1 MKHPF
6 GVNSVQKIGRKVT
19 GILILLIFSFNS
31 ASAGLLISKT
41 NGITLTGAD
50 GITLTGADGITLT
63 GADSFLNYQSNGIT
77 LTGAD
82 GITLTGADGIT
93 LTGADSSTYTGTN
106 GITLT
111 GADGITLTGADG
123 ITLTGADGIT
133 LTGADGVTRQADSVV
148 VRRPNGITL
157 TGADG
162 ITLTGADGLQQVAQ
176 DGITLT
182 GADGITLT
190 GADGITLT
198 GADGITLTGADG
210 AISNL
215 VSPSGITL
223 TGADGITLTGADGIT
238 LTGADGITL
247 TGADQTP
254 NQTSGL
260 QSVDPELA
268 VRLNQMTD
276 DSTINAVIT
285 FHQYP
290 TALDL
295 AQLQQAGILGG
306 TQFKR
311 LPFIIATATRNQLIA
326 VSHLPNV
333 RSIYGNR
340 TLNLN
345 SDSFLSQTGITRVPV
360 DHDLQVKNQ
369 GIPVSGNNVTVAV
382 LDTGVNSLHSDLAGR
397 VVQNVRLNDLQS
409 ASIGFTNPI
418 PVENL
423 PNTDPLNGH
432 GTFVAGVIAASGA
445 ASGGKYNGVAPGARI
460 LGLSAGD
467 LNLIYVLSGF
477 DYLLDRGANYNA
489 RVVNCSFSA
498 NTVYDDN
505 DPVNI
510 ATKMLTESGISVVFS
525 AGNTGAGN
533 GTLNP
538 YAAAPWVI
546 SVGTTDEKGKLAS
559 FSSRGIFG
567 NSQFSPTLVTP
578 GVNIVSLRS
587 LATQTGTLGL
597 ITGLDTTR
605 LTAGEMPYYTTA
617 SGTSFSAPQVA
628 GAIALML
635 ETNPSLNTAQI
646 KEILHET
653 ATPLPPYF
661 RHEVGAGMI
670 NIHAAVLKSA
680 FPNRKMGLFRSVLD
694 RKAIK
699 FTTSTTQNFSGTVTP
714 GSLVETN
721 INVPVNTI
729 QSAVNISWGDIF
741 SPNDLALKL
750 YGADGFLRG
759 ESNNLNAPGLSGK
772 REKITLNSPTS
783 GTWRA
788 VVNHTAGIGTTQNF
802 FGAVETTS
810 VEYANLSD
818 ISTLSPEWQAIV
830 KNSLLS
836 YLMLPDGNRFRP
848 TATVSRADLAAALVR
863 GGRVPQYM
871 AATALFSDVNDL
883 TTRGVVE
890 SVQKSPNGKLFYDAT
905 NGGAFRPDNAATRII
920 AAVALVKAANLQS
933 SAQTAILSPTVTD
946 FLQIPLE
953 YRGYVAVALQKGF
966 LTLDSGNKFA
976 PNRPLTRL
984 ELAQAMVRAS
994 NLAIQ

>member
-1 MKHPF
+1 MKHSVR
-6 GVNSVQKIGRKVT
+6 VNSVQKVGCKIT
-19 GILILLIFSFNS
+19 GILIMLIFSINS
-31 ASAGLLISKT
+31 ASAGILISKT

-63 GADSFLNYQSNGIT
+63 GADSFLSYRSNGIT

-82 GITLTGADGIT
+82 GITLIGADGIT
-93 LTGADSSTYTGTN
+93 LTGADSSTFTRPN

-133 LTGADGVTRQADSVV
+133 LTGADGVTRQADSVI

-162 ITLTGADGLQQVAQ
+162 ITLTGADGFQRIAEN
-176 DGITLT
+176 GITLT

-210 AISNL
+210 VIQNL
-215 VSPSGITL
+215 ISPSGITL

-254 NQTSGL
+254 IQTSGL

-268 VRLNQMTD
+268 VRLNQLTD
-276 DSTINAVIT
+276 DSTINAVIA

-290 TALDL
+290 TASDL
-295 AQLQQAGILGG
+295 ARLQQAGILGG
-306 TQFKR
+306 TQYKR
-311 LPFIIATATRNQLIA
+311 LPFIVATATRNQLIA

-345 SDSFLSQTGITRVPV
+345 SDSFLSQTGITRVPL
-360 DHDLQVKNQ
+360 DRDLQIKNQ
-369 GIPVSGNNVTVAV
+369 GMPVSGSNVTVAV
-382 LDTGVNSLHSDLAGR
+382 LDTGVNSTHGDLAGR
-397 VVQNVRLNDLQS
+397 VIQNVRLNDLQS
-409 ASIGFTNPI
+409 ASVGFTNPI
-418 PVENL
+418 PVENV
-423 PNTDPLNGH
+423 PNSDLLNGH
-432 GTFVAGVIAASGA
+432 GTFVAGVIAANGS

-467 LNLIYVLSGF
+467 LNLTYVLAGF

-510 ATKMLTESGISVVFS
+510 ATKMLTDNGVSVVFS
-525 AGNTGAGN
+525 AGNSGAGN

-559 FSSRGIFG
+559 FSSRGVFG
-567 NSQFSPTLVTP
+567 NPQFSPTLVTP

-597 ITGLDTTR
+597 VTGLDTSR
-605 LTAGEMPYYTTA
+605 LTPGELPYYTTA

-635 ETNPSLNTAQI
+635 ETNPALNTAQI
-646 KEILHET
+646 KEILQET

-661 RHEVGAGMI
+661 RHEVGAGML
-670 NIHAAVLKSA
+670 NVHAAVLESA
-680 FPNRKMGLFRSVLD
+680 FPNREMGLFRAVLE
-694 RKAIK
+694 RRAIK
-699 FTTSTTQNFSGTVTP
+699 FATSTTQTFSGTLTS
-714 GSLVETN
+714 GSTVENN
-721 INVPVNTI
+721 INIPANTV
-729 QSAVNISWGDIF
+729 QSAVHIAWGDML
-741 SPNDLALKL
+741 SVNDLALKL
-750 YGADGFLRG
+750 YGADGYLRG
-759 ESNNLNAPGLSGK
+759 ESNCLNAPGLSGK
-772 REKITLNSPTS
+772 REKVTVNSPVS

-788 VVNHTAGIGTTQNF
+788 AVNHTAGIGTTQTF
-802 FGAVETTS
+802 YGAVETTS
-810 VEYANLSD
+810 VEYADLTD
-818 ISTLSPEWQAIV
+818 VQALSPEWQAIV
-830 KNSLLS
+830 KDSLRS
-836 YLMLPDGNRFRP
+836 FVMLPDGNRFRP
-848 TATVSRADLAAALVR
+848 TVPVSRADLATALVR

-871 AATALFSDVNDL
+871 AATALFSDVKDL
-883 TTRGVVE
+883 TTRAVVE
-890 SVQKSPNGKLFYDAT
+890 SVQKSPNGKLFYDTT
-905 NGGAFRPDNAATRII
+905 NGGAFRPDNSATRII

-933 SAQTAILSPTVTD
+933 AAQTAILSPTVTD
-946 FLQIPLE
+946 YLQIPLE
-953 YRGYVAVALQKGF
+953 YRGYVAIALQKGF
-966 LTLDSGNKFA
+966 FALDGGNKFA
-976 PNRPLTRL
+976 PNRSLTRL